1 MLVVGI
7 VGVGLFWRVFG
18 GSGCWRLWKAGSLVE
33 MVLPFVAVV
42 VGVVLFE
49 ATMVMTTTL
58 CGECWSPKRKR
69 PSYGVMWSGA
79 RSGGYVGSANGA
91 VVQKDLLQ

>member
-1 MLVVGI
+1 
-7 VGVGLFWRVFG
+7 
-18 GSGCWRLWKAGSLVE
+18 

-49 ATMVMTTTL
+49 ATMVMATTL
-58 CGECWSPKRKR
+58 CGECLCPRKLK

-79 RSGGYVGSANGA
+79 QSGAYVKSAHGA
-91 VVQKDLLQ
+91 EVRKDLLQ